1 MFGER
6 IGTADAA
13 KERGIYAIGCLL
25 DYGPRYPGTVI
36 ASDVWNFDPI
46 LAAVVNDVKAGKI
59 LARDYSEYSWMK
71 HGGNDLVVDRS
82 IVPEDVISVAMA
94 RREDIRTG
102 RFTVPVIDE
111 EPKK

>member
-1 MFGER
+1 M
-6 IGTADAA
+6 
-13 KERGIYAIGCLL
+13 
-25 DYGPRYPGTVI
+25 I